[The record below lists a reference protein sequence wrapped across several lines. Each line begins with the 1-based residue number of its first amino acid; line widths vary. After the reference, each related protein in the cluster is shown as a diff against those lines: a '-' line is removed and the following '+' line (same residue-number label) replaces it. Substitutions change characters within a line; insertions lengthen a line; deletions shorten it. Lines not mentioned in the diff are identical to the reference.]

1 MAETRRKITSSKR
14 GNIQIFQSRG
24 KRKRAIAR
32 VYIKSKGEGKI
43 LVNGLDWKVYFN
55 SPFDQMY
62 FNSVFDRLAKTMKNF
77 DIIVNVRGGGK
88 IGQLQA
94 VVTGIARGLV
104 KIDPE
109 LKRNVFDSSI
119 LKEDIRRVEP
129 KKDRR
134 RKARAKFQKSYR

>member
-1 MAETRRKITSSKR
+1 MAETKRRKTTSKKKE
-14 GNIQIFQSRG
+14 IQILQSRG

-43 LVNGLDWKVYFN
+43 TVNGLDWKIYFD

-62 FNSVFDRLAKTMKNF
+62 FTSIFDRVAKMMKGL
-77 DIIVNVRGGGK
+77 DIVVNVKGGGK

-104 KIDPE
+104 KMDPE
-109 LKRNVFDSSI
+109 LKRNVFDSAI

>member
-1 MAETRRKITSSKR
+1 MAETKRKRTRKKSD
-14 GNIQIFQSRG
+14 IQIFLSRG

-32 VYIKSKGEGKI
+32 VTIKTKGKGNI
-43 LVNGLDWKVYFN
+43 MINGLDWRVYFE
-55 SPFDQMY
+55 SKFDQMY
-62 FNSVFDRLAKTMKNF
+62 LQSIFDRVAKMLKNL
-77 DIIVNVRGGGK
+77 DIDVNVSGGGK

-94 VVTGIARGLV
+94 VATGIARGLV
-104 KIDPE
+104 QIDPE
-109 LKRNVFDSSI
+109 LKRTVFDSSI